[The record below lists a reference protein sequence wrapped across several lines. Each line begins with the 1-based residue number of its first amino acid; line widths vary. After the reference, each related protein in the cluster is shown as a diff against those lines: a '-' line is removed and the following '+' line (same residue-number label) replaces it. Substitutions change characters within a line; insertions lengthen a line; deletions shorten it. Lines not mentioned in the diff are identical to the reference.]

1 MTYSVSL
8 PGGKQI
14 CSLSCELSSLANWAS
29 ATPAARGADADA
41 LMRLD
46 QDGVFASQRDFRP
59 INVNEHISARQ
70 SLATSIDPVR
80 PVRPT
85 LAQNTNGHSLQEF
98 HLTNNSVSALV
109 SPSPTATLP
118 QGELPQQDRVA
129 ALENLWISDAS
140 VGHVAL
146 HAAGAIPCWPCT
158 AAPSDGFVVAEVL
171 VAESKV
177 VHATLGVCCC
187 MEGRQDDISNT
198 LGCQHVAPNDSRS
211 IGWRQHAVLWNVCC
225 DRCKAP
231 LIQRNLSPNQG
242 TQAVDYGRKCNG
254 LRAVPVSIHL
264 GSCALEVEV
273 STPFSS
279 IDSQDKLYW

>member
-85 LAQNTNGHSLQEF
+85 LAQNTNAPRPPLPFLRENSL
-98 HLTNNSVSALV
+98 
-109 SPSPTATLP
+109 
-118 QGELPQQDRVA
+118 
-129 ALENLWISDAS
+129 
-140 VGHVAL
+140 
-146 HAAGAIPCWPCT
+146 
-158 AAPSDGFVVAEVL
+158 
-171 VAESKV
+171 SK
-177 VHATLGVCCC
+177 TG
-187 MEGRQDDISNT
+187 
-198 LGCQHVAPNDSRS
+198 
-211 IGWRQHAVLWNVCC
+211 
-225 DRCKAP
+225 
-231 LIQRNLSPNQG
+231 
-242 TQAVDYGRKCNG
+242 
-254 LRAVPVSIHL
+254 
-264 GSCALEVEV
+264 
-273 STPFSS
+273 
-279 IDSQDKLYW
+279 